1 MKKILFSSLLLLTL
15 TACHHESIEERAERE
30 AKEYTQKMCPTPIV
44 NFTRTDSM
52 VFDKNTHTMIYF
64 CTFTDKMD
72 NEQIVNQN
80 RKKLSDGLRE
90 ALIND
95 TGIKTYREGAALLSQ
110 QHCTTTLDLGVFMTI
125 PIV

>member
-80 RKKLSDGLRE
+80 RKKLSDRLRE

-95 TGIKTYREGAALLSQ
+95 TGIKTYREAGIQFKYVVHSQSDPKKLLYQ
-110 QHCTTTLDLGVFMTI
+110 ETFK
-125 PIV
+125 

>member
-1 MKKILFSSLLLLTL
+1 
-15 TACHHESIEERAERE
+15 
-30 AKEYTQKMCPTPIV
+30 MCPTPIV

-95 TGIKTYREGAALLSQ
+95 TGIKTYREAGIQFKYVVHSQNNPKKLLYQ
-110 QHCTTTLDLGVFMTI
+110 ETFK
-125 PIV
+125 

>member
-80 RKKLSDGLRE
+80 RKKLSDGLR
-90 ALIND
+90 
-95 TGIKTYREGAALLSQ
+95 
-110 QHCTTTLDLGVFMTI
+110 
-125 PIV
+125 